1 MRDRLLLALIVIA
14 VAGCSSQPTEI
25 AANPQDG
32 ARSRAVAA
40 QHKARLA
47 GLFEHSYPACARDYP
62 QRRLLDLSIDPRPI
76 PQGEVSNRVRLDRSG
91 PPLWNG
97 QAVKLEQ
104 VREFLEITT
113 TMTPRPLL
121 IVEVEK
127 GAPGSAVRDL
137 HEVIIRSGICPDPTK
152 S

>member
-1 MRDRLLLALIVIA
+1 MRNRLLSALVIA
-14 VAGCSSQPTEI
+14 VAGCSNQPSEI
-25 AANPQDG
+25 AANPRDE
-32 ARSRAVAA
+32 ARSAAVAA
-40 QHKARLA
+40 QHEARLA
-47 GLFEHSYPACARDYP
+47 RLFEQSYSACARGYP
-62 QRRLLDLSIDPRPI
+62 KRRLLDLSIEDGAH

-91 PPLWNG
+91 DPLWNG

-113 TMTPRPLL
+113 TMTPQPLL
-121 IVEVEK
+121 IVEVDK

-137 HEVIIRSGICPDPTK
+137 HEVIIRSGICRDPTT